1 MIGLRFSKDHFG
13 CCGVEYSVERQPKKP
28 GEDFPGGPVVGNP
41 PANVPKP
48 GIELGSP
55 ALQVDSLPDR
65 KSVV

>member
-41 PANVPKP
+41 PANV
-48 GIELGSP
+48 
-55 ALQVDSLPDR
+55 DRSLFW
-65 KSVV
+65 KSNSGRWWSS